1 MLSSAVVPSSSSSSS
16 SSETATVSL
25 PAGVTLPR
33 SGTVYLITPGVNGSV
48 PPLVQLH
55 PAEIVSNSHAAGNF
69 ARSMVYAG
77 PHASLELKGLNAVA
91 GTDDRQPTILVRING
106 DDPEL
111 LRSRVHL
118 IRLQQTK
125 DRRVV
130 SSYSQNVFGGQRAK
144 KYDDV
149 AVTKADAEPDVWLT
163 LTPDEPLKPGE
174 YCVVFMPKDATA
186 WPDTVY
192 DFNVAVDVAKR
203 EK

>member
-1 MLSSAVVPSSSSSSS
+1 MYLVNAKAGVPS
-16 SSETATVSL
+16 
-25 PAGVTLPR
+25 
-33 SGTVYLITPGVNGSV
+33 
-48 PPLVQLH
+48 PLVQLH

-77 PHASLELKGLNAVA
+77 AHASLELKGLNAAA
-91 GTDDRQPTILVRING
+91 GTDERQPKILVRING

-130 SSYSQNVFGGQRAK
+130 SNYSQNIFGGQRTK
-144 KYDDV
+144 KYDDI

-163 LTPDEPLKPGE
+163 LTPEEPLTPGE
-174 YCVVFMPKDATA
+174 YCVVFMPKDANA
-186 WPDTVY
+186 WPDSVY
-192 DFNVAVDVAKR
+192 DFNVAFDVAKP